1 MQDLTISLIQV
12 SIQWE
17 NPEANRTRFEKLI
30 QAHDMHSD
38 VFILPEMF
46 TTGFSMNETV
56 VEKHSE
62 SSPTVLWM
70 KKLAKEKKAAI
81 CGSIILEE
89 NGERKNRFVWVDSE
103 QVVTYDKRHLFGY
116 GSEHKFFNSGKD
128 KVIID
133 YKGWRIL
140 PQICYDL
147 RFPVFSRNSWKEDR
161 AEFDLMIYAANWPD
175 ARIHAW
181 DALGLARAIENQSYV
196 ALVNRV
202 GTDGSELNYVGHSA
216 LIDANGTYAISPINE
231 SEGVFTEVISYE
243 KLVRFRERF
252 PLLKDADGFSLNS

>member
-1 MQDLTISLIQV
+1 MQDLAISLVQV
-12 SIQWE
+12 SIEWE

-30 QAHDMHSD
+30 QAHDMRSD

-46 TTGFSMNETV
+46 TTGFSMNESV
-56 VEKHSE
+56 VEKYSE

-116 GSEHKFFNSGKD
+116 GSEHKFFQSGKD

-147 RFPVFSRNSWKEDR
+147 RFPVFSRNSWKADR

-202 GTDGSELNYVGHSA
+202 GTDGSELNYLGHSA
-216 LIDANGTYAISPINE
+216 LIDANGTHAISPINE
-231 SEGVFTEVISYE
+231 IEGIFTEVMSYE
-243 KLVRFRERF
+243 KLVRVRDRF
-252 PLLKDADGFSLNS
+252 PLLKDADGFELEE

>member
-12 SIQWE
+12 CIQWE

-46 TTGFSMNETV
+46 TTGFSMNESV
-56 VEKHSE
+56 VEKYSE

-202 GTDGSELNYVGHSA
+202 GIDGSELNYVGHSA
-216 LIDANGTYAISPINE
+216 LIYANGTYVISPLHE

>member
-46 TTGFSMNETV
+46 TTGFSMNESV
-56 VEKHSE
+56 VEKYIE

-202 GTDGSELNYVGHSA
+202 GIDGSELNYVGHSA
-216 LIDANGTYAISPINE
+216 LIYANGTYVISPLHE